1 MEESA
6 NFNQNNRL
14 EAACLPLCSI
24 RTLICSTFMVWSVT
38 AYTNHYDQLGQ
49 SDLTTTGVLISKAS

>member
-1 MEESA
+1 MKAISI
-6 NFNQNNRL
+6 FL
-14 EAACLPLCSI
+14 FIACLQSAHAADG
-24 RTLICSTFMVWSVT
+24 TLYRCQGEKGASYSS

>member
-1 MEESA
+1 MDA
-6 NFNQNNRL
+6 R
-14 EAACLPLCSI
+14 
-24 RTLICSTFMVWSVT
+24 